1 VWSISDSKLVEG
13 KANYLASKS
22 SKNLKIELDLIG
34 NYQRFNLPGILE
46 SIDVLKTLGWDIPEK
61 AMLSGLSNV
70 SSLTHLK
77 GRWQTLAQNP
87 LMIADTG
94 HNESGIKEIL
104 KQLHSYTFNQLWMI
118 IGMVSDKDVRK
129 ILKMFPQSAK
139 YIFVQAQIPRALP
152 AEELAKIAVE
162 FKLKG
167 QIIPDINEAIHFARK
182 KAKSDD
188 LIFIGGSTFVV
199 AEIEDL

>member
-1 VWSISDSKLVEG
+1 
-13 KANYLASKS
+13 
-22 SKNLKIELDLIG
+22 
-34 NYQRFNLPGILE
+34 
-46 SIDVLKTLGWDIPEK
+46 
-61 AMLSGLSNV
+61 
-70 SSLTHLK
+70 
-77 GRWQTLAQNP
+77 
-87 LMIADTG
+87 
-94 HNESGIKEIL
+94 
-104 KQLHSYTFNQLWMI
+104 LHSYTFNQLWMI

-129 ILKMFPQSAK
+129 ILEMFPQSAK